1 MNIAQNLYP
10 SLKQPADRL
19 YSLLRDRVITA
30 RMVAEPE
37 SSLPQLSGGACWAG
51 MPSPGRGAI
60 TTQETHSLEAAPHLT
75 SMLTSQLAQ

>member
-1 MNIAQNLYP
+1 
-10 SLKQPADRL
+10 
-19 YSLLRDRVITA
+19 
-30 RMVAEPE
+30 MVAEPE